1 MKKIILVKPTL
12 NIPKSIAIIGSS
24 KSILNKEQGDT
35 IDEYDHVVRFN
46 FAKINDYKKYVGS
59 KVSLMV
65 INNNCYEKLK
75 DNNDYKDILVIS
87 PYKEK
92 RINHHNFNL
101 YFLEKKKLQY
111 FVAVRFI
118 NNLNIFLKLIKLL
131 KRNNFSVGF
140 YFTLLSIASGFK
152 PTLFG
157 FDLSEDM
164 AKRKH
169 YYKEHEIGNVHN
181 LKFEHEILR
190 NLKDKKIIDVK

>member
-1 MKKIILVKPTL
+1 M
-12 NIPKSIAIIGSS
+12 
-24 KSILNKEQGDT
+24 
-35 IDEYDHVVRFN
+35 
-46 FAKINDYKKYVGS
+46 
-59 KVSLMV
+59 
-65 INNNCYEKLK
+65 
-75 DNNDYKDILVIS
+75 
-87 PYKEK
+87 
-92 RINHHNFNL
+92 
-101 YFLEKKKLQY
+101 QY